1 MAYELI
7 RPGHQQN
14 FPAGSPINP
23 RVPVKMAG
31 TSAIFVQP
39 AATMADRPFGMN
51 GAATAGVLLVPSQ
64 VDSPGDAVTVYE
76 ELNIVK
82 AIACA
87 SLGVGAEV
95 AVGTTTGRLAPL
107 ALISAS
113 GHWAVGIA
121 QTAAGDGDVFAL
133 YVKPRKA

>member
-7 RPGHQQN
+7 RPGHQLSI
-14 FPAGSPINP
+14 PAGSPINP
-23 RVPVKMAG
+23 RQPVKFAG
-31 TSAIFVQP
+31 TSALMVQP
-39 AATMADRPFGMN
+39 AATNADRPIGMN

-64 VDSPGDAVTVYE
+64 VASPGDFTTIYE
-76 ELNIVK
+76 ESNIVK

-87 SLGVGAEV
+87 SLGAGAEV
-95 AVGTTTGRLAPL
+95 SVGTTTGRMTPA

-113 GHWAVGIA
+113 GHWAVGVA
-121 QTAAGDGDVFAL
+121 LTPAGDGDVFAL